1 MKKNAIIFSLFGQD
15 ELTSTIQKNCNYE
28 LGKIN
33 FHQFPDEEI
42 LVKIES
48 DVAKRIVIFVANLV
62 HPNSKILPLLFAA
75 QTAKFLGASKI
86 VLVAP
91 YLTYMRQD
99 KVFEPGQGI
108 TSIYF
113 AQLISSY
120 FDCLLTIDPH
130 LHRWNNLSAIYDIPT
145 TALHV
150 TNEISSWIHQHIPN
164 PLLIGPDSESIQW
177 VETIAQ
183 QSSAPFTILEKNR
196 KSDTQVA
203 ISIPRIN
210 QYPNAT
216 PILIDDIISTGMTMI
231 ETLKH
236 LNSLNMAPA
245 VCIGVHAVFA
255 GDAYQKLLASHIAML
270 ITCNT
275 IPHTSN
281 NIDISNNIIDF
292 LLKWDAL
299 NG

>member
-1 MKKNAIIFSLFGQD
+1 MKKNTLIFSLFGHD
-15 ELTSTIQKNCNYE
+15 ELTSTIQKNCHYE
-28 LGKIN
+28 LGKIS
-33 FHQFPDEEI
+33 FHQFPDEEV

-48 DVAKRIVIFVANLV
+48 DVTKRIVIFVANLI

-120 FDCLLTIDPH
+120 FDCLITIDPH
-130 LHRWNNLSAIYDIPT
+130 LHRWNDLSAIYNIQT

-164 PLLIGPDSESIQW
+164 PILIGPDSESTQW
-177 VETIAQ
+177 VQTIAK

-196 KSDTQVA
+196 KSDTQVE
-203 ISIPRIN
+203 ISIPGIN

-216 PILIDDIISTGMTMI
+216 PILIDDIISTGMTML

-245 VCIGVHAVFA
+245 VCIGIHAVFT
-255 GDAYQKLLASHIAML
+255 GDAYQKLLASHVAKL

-281 NIDISNNIIDF
+281 NIDISQNIIDF

-299 NG
+299 NE